1 MQILK
6 LNSKVTAS
14 LKALALL
21 PAELTEVAYCCSA
34 LIVFQKLL
42 KRQEHVIL
50 AGQQKA
56 QENLSNSPRVDC
68 SVHRANIKNIDLIS
82 FSSS

>member
-6 LNSKVTAS
+6 LNTEVTAS

-34 LIVFQKLL
+34 LIVFQ
-42 KRQEHVIL
+42 EL
-50 AGQQKA
+50 A
-56 QENLSNSPRVDC
+56 
-68 SVHRANIKNIDLIS
+68 
-82 FSSS
+82 